1 MSTNK
6 YYINNFDIMKKFIWK
21 DRQILSF
28 RLKVSRD
35 KIKYMLLDRLNNK
48 YHTKYTIEDTSFS
61 TISDP
66 LILER
71 IIKEYYIWFK
81 ELGMNFNVPYSSG
94 KYKKYMSKQ
103 NKYKKSIYKNNHR
116 NNHRN
121 NYKNNHKNN
130 KNNKPQQHVMTIE
143 EYLKSIK
150 KETK

>member
-1 MSTNK
+1 M
-6 YYINNFDIMKKFIWK
+6 YY
-21 DRQILSF
+21 R
-28 RLKVSRD
+28 
-35 KIKYMLLDRLNNK
+35 

-81 ELGMNFNVPYSSG
+81 ELGINFNVPYSSG
-94 KYKKYMSKQ
+94 KYKKYMSEQ
-103 NKYKKSIYKNNHR
+103 NKYKKSIHKNNHR
-116 NNHRN
+116 NNHKN
-121 NYKNNHKNN
+121 NYRNN

-143 EYLKSIK
+143 EYLKKIK